1 MALDSFEKLLLLLG
15 AIGKFN
21 KWNFITMDGKNQA
34 NVPISHCQWLSIPN
48 GNILEKYLSITD
60 YLQKFVS

>member
-21 KWNFITMDGKNQA
+21 KWNFIMMDGKNQA
-34 NVPISHCQWLSIPN
+34 NVPISHC
-48 GNILEKYLSITD
+48 
-60 YLQKFVS
+60 